1 MESTTFKQENR
12 LGYFF
17 IIPTFLLVAALFFY
31 PLVKTIIDSL
41 YKSSLVFPKPKFVGF
56 GNFIDILSERTFY
69 EILLQSFIWTVVVV
83 IFQFL
88 LGLGSAFLLHNPFPG
103 RDVVR
108 AVVILPWIVP
118 GVITGM
124 LWVLLYDPQLGMI
137 NHVLFKMGIIE
148 KYLTWLSD
156 KHTALLAVIFVAI
169 WKGFPFSALM
179 YMAALQGV
187 NPELIDAVKID
198 GAGRWGQFFYV
209 VIPEISPIIRI
220 TLLLTTVWTFNYFE
234 IIYIMTNGG
243 PGNATHIFPTYIYNL
258 AFTRFR
264 FGLAATYAMI
274 TFIILTLF
282 SILYMREVEKREMLD

>member
-1 MESTTFKQENR
+1 METTSFKKENR
-12 LGYFF
+12 MALFF
-17 IIPTFLLVAALFFY
+17 IIPTFLLVVALFFY
-31 PLVKTIIDSL
+31 PLIRTIFDSL

-56 GNFIDILSERTFY
+56 GNYIDILSDRTFY
-69 EILLQSFIWTVVVV
+69 EILLHSFIWTIVVVV
-83 IFQFL
+83 FQFL
-88 LGLGSAFLLHNPFPG
+88 LGLGSAFLLHKDFPG

-137 NHVLFKMGIIE
+137 NNMLFRLGLIK

-156 KHTALLAVIFVAI
+156 KKTALIAVIMVAI

-187 NPELIDAVKID
+187 NQDLIDAVKID
-198 GAGRWGQFFYV
+198 GAGRWGQFFYI

-243 PGNATHIFPTYIYNL
+243 PGNSSHIFPTYIYNL

-264 FGLAATYAMI
+264 FGLAATYAMV
-274 TFIILTLF
+274 TFIILLLF
-282 SILYMREVEKREMLD
+282 SILYMRELEKREMLD

>member
-12 LGYFF
+12 LGYLFV
-17 IIPTFLLVAALFFY
+17 IPTFLLVAALFFY

-56 GNFIDILSERTFY
+56 GNFLDVLSDRTFY
-69 EILLQSFIWTVVVV
+69 EILLQSFIWTIVVVL
-83 IFQFL
+83 FQFL
-88 LGLGSAFLLHNPFPG
+88 LGLGSALLLHEHFPG

-137 NHVLFKMGIIE
+137 NHALFKLGIID
-148 KYLTWLSD
+148 KYMTWLSD
-156 KHTALLAVIFVAI
+156 KKTALLAVIFVAI

-209 VIPEISPIIRI
+209 VIPGISPVIRI
-220 TLLLTTVWTFNYFE
+220 TLLLTFVWTFNYFE

-282 SILYMREVEKREMLD
+282 SVLYIGELEKRELLD